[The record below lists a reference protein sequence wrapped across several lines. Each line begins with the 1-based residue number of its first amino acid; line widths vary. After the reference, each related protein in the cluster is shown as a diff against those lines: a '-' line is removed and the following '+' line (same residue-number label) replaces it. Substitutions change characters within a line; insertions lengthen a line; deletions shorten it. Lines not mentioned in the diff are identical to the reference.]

1 MLKRFIVM
9 NVIVAVFGLSLTAS
23 PITFAAST
31 SKKTRGVPSQQLA
44 EIKTLLTQVL
54 DAVTPSTTAQN
65 TTRLLFP
72 FVSNTAG
79 FDTGIVVSNT
89 GLDSTGTIGIAGT
102 ATIRFFPNSGTAAA
116 PVTTPII
123 PPGGQVVNLISTLAP
138 GFQGYIEVVCN
149 FPFAH
154 GFGFLSDV
162 GARNLAATIPALV
175 LPLERTNTVRES
187 VGQ

>member
-1 MLKRFIVM
+1 MLNRSIVFKI
-9 NVIVAVFGLSLTAS
+9 IVAVFGLSLTAS

-31 SKKTRGVPSQQLA
+31 SKNKGGVTPQQLA
-44 EIKTLLTQVL
+44 QIEALLKQVL
-54 DAVTPSTTAQN
+54 DAVTPPTTAHN

-79 FDTGIVVSNT
+79 FDTGIVVSNA
-89 GLDSTGTIGIAGT
+89 GLDSTGTVGIAGT
-102 ATIRFFPNSGTAAA
+102 ATIFFFPNSGTAPA
-116 PVTTPII
+116 PFTTPNI
-123 PPGGQVVNLISTLAP
+123 PAGGQFVNVISALAP

-154 GFGFLSDV
+154 GFGLFSDV